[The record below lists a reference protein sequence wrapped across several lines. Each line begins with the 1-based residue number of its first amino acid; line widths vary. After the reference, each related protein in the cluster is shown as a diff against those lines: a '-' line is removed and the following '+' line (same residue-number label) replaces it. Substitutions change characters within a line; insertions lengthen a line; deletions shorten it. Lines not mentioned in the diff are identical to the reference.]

1 MRPRTLALW
10 LAALA
15 LAVLAGGRL
24 DPGALGAGP
33 AGGTAVRDRVLR
45 VIDGDTVQLAR
56 TGRARLIG
64 VDTPEVHGRRECFG
78 TEASRFAKRRLRGR
92 EVVVRGDEEAEDRYG
107 RRLVY
112 LFTDGRLFNA
122 ELVRGGYATTLAIE
136 PNTRHRARLAAE
148 QARARARGAGLWR
161 ACAPGRSSSL

>member
-1 MRPRTLALW
+1 MRPRTLAGW

-15 LAVLAGGRL
+15 LVLVLGGRL
-24 DPGALGAGP
+24 DPRSLAAGP
-33 AGGTAVRDRVLR
+33 EGAAAVQDRVVR
-45 VIDGDTVQLAR
+45 VVDGDTVHLRR

-64 VDTPEVHGRRECFG
+64 VDTPEVHGGRECFG
-78 TEASRFAKRRLRGR
+78 PEASRFARRRLQGR
-92 EVVVRGDEEAEDRYG
+92 AVVVRGDAEREDRYG

-122 ELVRGGYATTLAIE
+122 ELVREGFATTLTVR

-148 QARARARGAGLWR
+148 QARARARGAGLWS
-161 ACAPGRSSSL
+161 ACRPRR